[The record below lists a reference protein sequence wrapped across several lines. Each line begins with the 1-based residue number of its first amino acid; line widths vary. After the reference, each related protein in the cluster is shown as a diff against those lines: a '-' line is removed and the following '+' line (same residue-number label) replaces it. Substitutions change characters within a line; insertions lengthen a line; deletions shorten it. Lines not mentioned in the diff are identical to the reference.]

1 MHLTEKQCAL
11 LDGYMYLDQSVKKR
25 GKRSGNTIGETI
37 KDLKGKTTG
46 QFKLDQLNP
55 TGGITKEEA
64 VELLKEIER
73 DPVLRNLKAVH
84 SVDTGIRATCFV
96 DSKARGTKDAI
107 VAFRGTGGITKSWVD
122 NMVGAYEPVTAM
134 QQEAVDFVRDTCSD
148 YMISQVTGHSKGG
161 NLAMNVTIASGRI
174 INECVAFDAQ
184 GFNRRYKKNNRLFI
198 EKNAKK
204 IKCINASKDFVSPLL
219 HKVALQENI
228 EYIKKPGVKY
238 KEGHNLTSLT
248 DNKLFDSNGH
258 YKPEVISR
266 RHILSKGIKA
276 ATIFLDGTRA
286 FDLGRFIVDLAAVR
300 ISAKMTKEPER
311 ELAQKPESKKREL
324 NDIKAGKYHPEKDIA
339 EEKKDRVSAKNRDIK
354 TLKLSRKKYYLTN
367 KEEIESIKEKGIL
380 FDRDKVKI
388 SKMDLE
394 FLKKEALEGSR
405 LAGNVIGAHEL
416 IELAKKQAEQIVSEA
431 KDNAS
436 GPEEAK
442 ANAIL
447 KKIRSNNRQYFQG
460 VLYVGNIP
468 QNKQQVPNV
477 KRTLDTKMINIIN
490 HTFEKV
496 SKYHMT
502 VEQINSIEGKE
513 LPRNK
518 EYVIVAKDD
527 ITSLKESA
535 FLTGELLKNDIS
547 PQEMLKFAQKE
558 ADRIVKE
565 ALNEASEIKEKS
577 GIVQLQ
583 KLKND
588 HPEFFKND
596 KYVWDKHRNRNTN
609 HSKVEVRV

>member
-11 LDGYMYLDQSVKKR
+11 LSGYMYLNQSVNTDQSI
-25 GKRSGNTIGETI
+25 GKIIN
-37 KDLKGKTTG
+37 DLKDENG
-46 QFKLDQLNP
+46 QFDLEQLDP
-55 TGGITKEEA
+55 SGGIKKEEA
-64 VELLKEIER
+64 AEILKEIER
-73 DPVLRNLKAVH
+73 DPVLRNLKAEQT
-84 SVDTGIRATCFV
+84 VDTGIRATCFV
-96 DSKARGTKDAI
+96 DSRARGTKDAI
-107 VAFRGTGGITKSWVD
+107 VAFRGTGGITRAWED
-122 NMVGAYEPVTAM
+122 NIVGAYEPVTAM
-134 QQEAVDFVRDTCSD
+134 QQEAVDFVRDTCKD

-161 NLAMNVTIASGRI
+161 NLAMHVTIASGRI
-174 INECVAFDAQ
+174 IQDCVAFDAQ
-184 GFNRRYKKNNRLFI
+184 GFNDLYFENNKSLI
-198 EKNAKK
+198 EKKARY
-204 IKCINASKDFVSPLL
+204 IKCINADKDYVSPLL
-219 HKVALQENI
+219 NPVQYPGNTKWIKIGHLNVNEFLDSHKLTKLINNDFFDEKGRYKSEVIGERVILADGFHGLIDRLNQSEKFSKEIKDNLAVFI
-228 EYIKKPGVKY
+228 GACMTKKPE
-238 KEGHNLTSLT
+238 KE
-248 DNKLFDSNGH
+248 
-258 YKPEVISR
+258 
-266 RHILSKGIKA
+266 
-276 ATIFLDGTRA
+276 
-286 FDLGRFIVDLAAVR
+286 LALKR
-300 ISAKMTKEPER
+300 ESQDR
-311 ELAQKPESKKREL
+311 ELEA
-324 NDIKAGKYHPEKDIA
+324 IKSGVFHVDKDKEE
-339 EEKKDRVSAKNRDIK
+339 EEKERVRAENRDLKKLKRSKLMDLLSEDQIK
-354 TLKLSRKKYYLTN
+354 NIKGKKYFF
-367 KEEIESIKEKGIL
+367 S
-380 FDRDKVKI
+380 RDKVI
-388 SKMDLE
+388 MPRMDLG

-518 EYVIVAKDD
+518 EYVIVTKDD
-527 ITSLKESA
+527 ITSLQESA
-535 FLTGELLKNDIS
+535 ILKNELLMSDIS

-596 KYVWDKHRNRNTN
+596 KYVGDKHRNRNTN